1 MQDTPTSSGLGADS
15 STAGLGKR
23 AASNTILVLAARVV
37 SRLITLVA
45 VIEIGRHLGDSG
57 FGRFQTLVTYTAL
70 VATLVDLGFNTLYVR
85 EGARHLDLLQ
95 RYLDSMLS
103 VKVLL
108 SLVALL
114 ALFGVLHVPGLTDLL
129 WPGFAM
135 MVLSTYGNLLRNT
148 FYATG
153 RLAWEAIDIVLES
166 AVLLALVVVG
176 ALTHQGV
183 AFYAWAYAASYGVSC
198 IWFLVLTIAL
208 GIARPHWEFDTAL
221 LRSWLRAGLP
231 LGVTFV
237 LTNVYFKL
245 DVPMLQRFRPYS
257 EVGWYT
263 LAYKPFESLLFIPL
277 TVRSVVFPVL
287 SVYFRDSST
296 RMSLALDKLYKALL
310 IIGWPCTVGL
320 LVLAG
325 PVNAALGLYPQS
337 EAALRILSVAIV
349 FMFVDNTFVAALN
362 AMDRQGVYALIALAG
377 LLVNFL
383 LNLLMI
389 PAWGYLGSSSST
401 VLTEMFLASLGFV
414 VLWRR
419 GGHRLRLGSLST
431 RTLLAGVLM
440 GVALLPF
447 SGTHSRGLASLAIL
461 IGLVAYP
468 LLLWALRVFDADE
481 RAVARSVLRRGSARL
496 QDS

>member
-1 MQDTPTSSGLGADS
+1 MQDTPTSSGPTRA
-15 STAGLGKR
+15 AGLGTR
-23 AASNTILVLAARVV
+23 AAGNTLLVLAARVV
-37 SRLITLVA
+37 SRLVTLVA
-45 VIEIGRHLGDSG
+45 VIEIGRHLGDAG

-85 EGARHLDLLQ
+85 EGARHLDQLG

-108 SLVALL
+108 SLAALL
-114 ALFGVLHVPGLTDLL
+114 ALFGVLHVPGLSDLL

-135 MVLSTYGNLLRNT
+135 MVLSTYSNLLRNT

-153 RLAWEAIDIVLES
+153 QLVWEALDIVLES
-166 AVLLALVVVG
+166 VVLLGLVVVG

-183 AFYAWAYAASYGVSC
+183 AFYAWAYAASYGASC
-198 IWFLVLTIAL
+198 VWFLVLTIAL
-208 GIARPHWEFDTAL
+208 GIARPRWDFDTAL

-263 LAYKPFESLLFIPL
+263 LAYKPFESLLFIPI

-287 SVYFRDSST
+287 SVYFRDS
-296 RMSLALDKLYKALL
+296 RAQMELALDKLYKALL
-310 IIGWPCTVGL
+310 IVGWPCTVGL

-325 PVNAALGLYPQS
+325 PVNHALALYPES
-337 EAALRILSVAIV
+337 EAALRILACAIV
-349 FMFVDNTFVAALN
+349 FMFVDNTFIAALN
-362 AMDRQGVYALIALAG
+362 AMDRQGTYALIALAG
-377 LLVNFL
+377 LVFNFL
-383 LNLLMI
+383 LNLVVI
-389 PAWGYLGSSSST
+389 PRWGYLGSSSST
-401 VLTEMFLASLGFV
+401 VITEILLASLGFL

-419 GGHRLRLGSLST
+419 GGHRLPLLSLSA
-431 RTLLAGVLM
+431 RTILAGTLM
-440 GVALLPF
+440 GLALLPF
-447 SGTHSRGLASLAIL
+447 SATHSRTLAC
-461 IGLVAYP
+461 VAVVVGMAVYAA
-468 LLLWALRVFDADE
+468 LLRVLRVLDADE
-481 RAVARSVLRRGSARL
+481 RTIGRTVLGRGAARLRR
-496 QDS
+496 